1 MKKTMLFW
9 AVAALVL
16 GAVACN
22 KENTQNEPEQS
33 AEKIHLTVKAGF
45 DESVTKTYLDGMSVK
60 WNDDDEIGIID
71 ALLEA
76 TSTNAEKSAAVQKFT
91 ISDLS
96 ADNATA
102 TFEGSIAPGL
112 EKYYAAYPFD
122 ATDFVSAS
130 GGYVRLG
137 FLSAQK
143 ASAPGTFDKTYNS
156 SLALLK
162 DGALNFKN
170 LGGLLK
176 FELLDDNVKSVTL
189 KANDNGTIGGVYY
202 VTLDDSG
209 NIATE
214 TLASARTSMTLSPAA
229 GGTFAP
235 GVYYFCLS
243 ARTYTGGITLNC
255 TLSDGPNKTVGTTAD
270 VVVARS
276 KITSVGKIST
286 AISSVTP
293 VTFPVVFPMGYDS
306 SNAGYNAASN
316 EWVLD
321 WSQDAACD
329 QSTRTSQLWT
339 GHHGTLYSKDQRQ
352 AYMTWNWADAIV
364 ATTVKHFIET
374 ANSAANKISVV
385 GVKGVWTGDY
395 FEFVLPVQ
403 NFDAGTTLS
412 LTMPIYTRNGPTFWE
427 VKYLD
432 GGTWKTTA
440 QANLPAYTGSE
451 VTATATWAVPFGGAA
466 QASNTL
472 NTNQTVEMT
481 FDNAIAQGEVKIRVI
496 CVDGSIWSTADNTVQ
511 TGKTGPAP
519 ATTNGTANAPFY
531 FWNPGDRDNQA
542 ITIDIVNI

>member
-1 MKKTMLFW
+1 MKKTMYFW
-9 AVAALVL
+9 ALAALVL
-16 GAVACN
+16 GVVACN
-22 KENTQNEPEQS
+22 KENAQNEP
-33 AEKIHLTVKAGF
+33 APAGEKIHLTVKAGF
-45 DESVTKTYLDGMSVK
+45 DESVTKTYLDGKKVK
-60 WNDDDEIGIID
+60 WSSTDEIGIID

-76 TSTNAEKSAAVQKFT
+76 SSSAADKKAAVQKFT
-91 ISDLS
+91 ISELS

-102 TFEGSIAPGL
+102 TFEGEIAPGL
-112 EKYYAAYPFD
+112 DKYYAAYPFD

-130 GGYVRLG
+130 EGYVRLG
-137 FLSAQK
+137 FLSSQK
-143 ASAPGTFDKTYNS
+143 ASAPGTFDNTYNS
-156 SLALLK
+156 SVALLK
-162 DGALNFKN
+162 DGELNFKN

-176 FELLDDNVKSVTL
+176 FELLDDNVQSVTL

-209 NIATE
+209 NITNE
-214 TLASARTSMTLSPAA
+214 TLGSGRTSMSLTPAS

-255 TLSDGPNKTVGTTAD
+255 ALSDGPNKTVGTTED
-270 VVVARS
+270 VVVERS

-286 AISSVTP
+286 AVSNVEP
-293 VTFPVVFPMGYDS
+293 VTFPVIFPMGYDATG
-306 SNAGYNAASN
+306 AGYNAATN
-316 EWVLD
+316 EWVVD
-321 WSQDAACD
+321 WSQDAACV

-374 ANSAANKISVV
+374 SNNAGYKISVV
-385 GVKGVWTGDY
+385 GVKGIWTGDY
-395 FEFVLPVQ
+395 FEFVLPVK

-432 GGTWKTTA
+432 GATWKTTA
-440 QANLPAYTGSE
+440 TANLPAYPGAE
-451 VTATATWAVPFGGAA
+451 VTATATWAIPFGGAA
-466 QASNTL
+466 ASATID
-472 NTNQTVEMT
+472 TDQTVEMT
-481 FDNAIAQGEVKIRVI
+481 FDNAISQGEIKIRVI
-496 CVDGSIWSTADNTVQ
+496 CVDGSIWSTGENTVV
-511 TGKTGPAP
+511 TGKTGPSP
-519 ATTNGTANAPFY
+519 ATQNGTANAPFY
-531 FWNPGDRDNQA
+531 FWNPGNRDNQA